1 MGCVPSCPSTSSSG
15 ETIPV
20 DAVGHRHAPI
30 TPERLVMITDAGAD
44 LDDEMALILLRHLV
58 ELGLVDVLG
67 VVANLQARAPSRA
80 RRRARDGDHRGAR

>member
-20 DAVGHRHAPI
+20 DAVGHRHTPI

-44 LDDEMALILLRHLV
+44 LDDEMAIIMLRHLV
-58 ELGLVDVLG
+58 DLGLVEPLAAI
-67 VVANLQARAPSRA
+67 ANLHP
-80 RRRARDGDHRGAR
+80 